1 MAFSA
6 YKRSLEEDNSSESSV
21 PDSPMMF
28 PALMLDVDGMKKVI
42 FNEGEV
48 KELNERVRLEQTQ
61 VVKSNAPKKKQ
72 RVAVVDIPNNIAA
85 HGLSPAGM
93 EVPVKGQAFC
103 VGGSGVVKQP
113 LKESNLEKFIRIQTE
128 QDEKKKKK
136 AKSIAKRLKK
146 EGKVATLAPF
156 FYS

>member
-1 MAFSA
+1 MAFAA
-6 YKRSLEEDNSSESSV
+6 YKRGLEEDNSSESSG
-21 PDSPMMF
+21 PDSPMVF
-28 PALMLDVDGMKKVI
+28 PALMVDVDGIKKVI
-42 FNEGEV
+42 FNEGEA
-48 KELNERVRLEQTQ
+48 KELNQRVRLEQTQ
-61 VVKSNAPKKKQ
+61 VVKSNAPKKQ
-72 RVAVVDIPNNIAA
+72 RVAVVDIPKNIAA

-113 LKESNLEKFIRIQTE
+113 LKESNQEKFIRIQTE

>member
-1 MAFSA
+1 
-6 YKRSLEEDNSSESSV
+6 
-21 PDSPMMF
+21 
-28 PALMLDVDGMKKVI
+28 
-42 FNEGEV
+42 
-48 KELNERVRLEQTQ
+48 
-61 VVKSNAPKKKQ
+61 
-72 RVAVVDIPNNIAA
+72 
-85 HGLSPAGM
+85 M

-128 QDEKKKKK
+128 QDEKKK